1 MNDRYY
7 FNADRDPV
15 KAHDDDYIY
24 DNSLSSGIPSGLFS
38 WLTVMIISVAGWF
51 VSFLKIKS

>member
-7 FNADRDPV
+7 FNTDRDPV

-24 DNSLSSGIPSGLFS
+24 DNRLSSGIPSGICS
-38 WLTVMIISVAGWF
+38 WLTVMIVSVAGWF
-51 VSFLKIKS
+51 VSLLKLKS